1 MSIINSCLYFDYECS
16 DLHWFKSDE
25 VIFHLLA
32 SLVIIHDPPVDNRI
46 FSNSIYLSPPRCV
59 SLIQATSSPGRNLK
73 QIFNAMLVLY
83 DPMKLC

>member
-25 VIFHLLA
+25 VIFHLA
-32 SLVIIHDPPVDNRI
+32 SLVINHDPPVENRI
-46 FSNSIYLSPPRCV
+46 FCNSIYLSAPSCV

-73 QIFNAMLVLY
+73 QIFNDA
-83 DPMKLC
+83 CII